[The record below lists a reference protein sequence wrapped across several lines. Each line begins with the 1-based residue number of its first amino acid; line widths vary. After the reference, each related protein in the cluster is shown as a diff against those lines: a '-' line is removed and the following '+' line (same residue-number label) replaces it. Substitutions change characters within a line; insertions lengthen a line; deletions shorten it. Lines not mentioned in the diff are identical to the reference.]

1 MTEKEYY
8 EILKEKW
15 EKVDKNSLEEIKQ
28 YNLFKRELRRELN
41 GENN

>member
-1 MTEKEYY
+1 MTEQEYY
-8 EILKEKW
+8 KILKEKW
-15 EKVDKNSLEEIKQ
+15 EKVDKNNLEEIKQ